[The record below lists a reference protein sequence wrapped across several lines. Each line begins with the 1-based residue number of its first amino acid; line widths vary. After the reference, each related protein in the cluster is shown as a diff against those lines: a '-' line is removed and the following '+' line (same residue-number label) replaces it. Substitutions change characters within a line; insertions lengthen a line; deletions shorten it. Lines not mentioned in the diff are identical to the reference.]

1 MAPTIA
7 IIAAVV
13 AIAVVVWLAVSP
25 RHPELAADHEIADD
39 APGRS
44 SRSSRSQALY
54 GDSRRPAG
62 PDAEPMAPYRLGGD
76 QSPPAT

>member
-39 APGRS
+39 ASGRSSRS

-62 PDAEPMAPYRLGGD
+62 PDDGGHG
-76 QSPPAT
+76 QRR